1 MARLGRGF
9 PFRFVAPPAAT
20 VAAVAALAVPLAQ
33 PTLAQ
38 FWRPVSNSYWQQ
50 PTLRGASQPPAALTG
65 LAPPDLTAF
74 AVAGQVVYQQRLPI
88 TPTALAPLAPI
99 QPGPDLA
106 TFWRPVWD
114 GYWRV
119 GPPPAPVFQPAPALN
134 GINAG
139 WAISCWPGLEVTPY
153 RPRLTTVQPDQQ
165 LPPAAPIWYP
175 LYVVAVSDIPWRV
188 RPPTPIFQPPPALN
202 GITVPPVWVY
212 GLTPPSSA
220 YSQRLPITAPD
231 LSVLVPAP
239 LPPLAL
245 YWPPYPDV
253 VFRAQPVLRGA
264 FQPPAALIPAG
275 LPAYSLYQTPTPA
288 SLFAQRLGIVVDAG
302 MVAGLAVLNPAL
314 YQLPVPWWLW
324 IQRRPS
330 AIQQPAAAL
339 IPPIP
344 SAGHPAFLPPYWP
357 TYQQRLALL
366 AIAGPLYTLMHVVLV
381 ESAAAVYQL
390 VDQSLSRYGLV
401 ESGAPAS
408 GLTDTSGP
416 ATVESDQSGPRY
428 GLGDT
433 SR

>member
-88 TPTALAPLAPI
+88 TAAVVAPLAPTR
-99 QPGPDLA
+99 PVPDLA

-134 GINAG
+134 G
-139 WAISCWPGLEVTPY
+139 L
-153 RPRLTTVQPDQQ
+153 
-165 LPPAAPIWYP
+165 
-175 LYVVAVSDIPWRV
+175 
-188 RPPTPIFQPPPALN
+188 
-202 GITVPPVWVY
+202 TVPPGWVY

-245 YWPPYPDV
+245 YWPPYPDL

-264 FQPPAALIPAG
+264 FEPPAALIPPG
-275 LPAYSLYQTPTPA
+275 LPPYGLYQIPTPA

-302 MVAGLAVLNPAL
+302 MVAGRAVLNPAL

-381 ESAAAVYQL
+381 DSAAAVYQL

-401 ESGAPAS
+401 DSGAPAS